1 MNKGDIVLIPF
12 PFTDL
17 QGYKNRPAVV
27 LYSDTVDVVVAF
39 LTTKLEWANTTDVL
53 IEPNASNRLK
63 KTSLIRTSKIATLDI
78 AIVLG
83 KIGQLTSETLNELNN
98 KLLEVFDLK

>member
-1 MNKGDIVLIPF
+1 MTKGDIILIPF

-17 QGYKNRPAVV
+17 QGYKNQPAVV

-53 IEPNASNRLK
+53 IAANASNRLK
-63 KTSLIRTSKIATLDI
+63 KTSLIRTSKIAALDI